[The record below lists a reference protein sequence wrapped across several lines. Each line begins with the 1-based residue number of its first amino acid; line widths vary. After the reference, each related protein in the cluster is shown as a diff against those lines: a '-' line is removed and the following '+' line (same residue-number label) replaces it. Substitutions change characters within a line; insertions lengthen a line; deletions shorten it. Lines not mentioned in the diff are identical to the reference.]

1 MWLTDCAVAGITLT
15 CYFEAYV
22 RTHVFEAA
30 GMNVTGYLPPKERW
44 AFAAPTWHDNYYRH
58 RTMQGQVSDE
68 NSYALGGIAGHAGVF
83 RSVTLAGLCAS
94 CQLLG
99 TVDLWRLT
107 PCVWCLCQHRAS
119 DHDAHAE
126 AHVRHPD
133 FDLPE
138 LHHCEAVH
146 DRPQP
151 DAVLPGPWLGHQ
163 QLDDEHVRDWDAPA
177 TLWQTAHG
185 ACGLSRYRGCGNMST
200 YTYTHT
206 GYTGAFRVH

>member
-83 RSVTLAGLCAS
+83 RSVALAGLCAS
-94 CQLLG
+94 CRLLG
-99 TVDLWRLT
+99 IVDLWSSRRVCGVSGSTAPQIMMLMQKLMFATPTSTFLNSTTVKLFTTAHNLTQSSRALGWDTNSWTMNTCVIGTSPQRCGKRLT
-107 PCVWCLCQHRAS
+107 V
-119 DHDAHAE
+119 
-126 AHVRHPD
+126 HV
-133 FDLPE
+133 
-138 LHHCEAVH
+138 V
-146 DRPQP
+146 
-151 DAVLPGPWLGHQ
+151 
-163 QLDDEHVRDWDAPA
+163 
-177 TLWQTAHG
+177 
-185 ACGLSRYRGCGNMST
+185 
-200 YTYTHT
+200 
-206 GYTGAFRVH
+206 